1 MDAIYQDNGTGQLTG
16 KQLKDLAALIPD
28 DAKIEALTA
37 TNTQRDGWVW
47 QIRAKA
53 PAVAPTRPHTPLK
66 RGSAAES
73 VGLGRS
79 TGQRADHG

>member
-53 PAVAPTRPHTPLK
+53 PAVVPPRPSKLNHPP
-66 RGSAAES
+66 G
-73 VGLGRS
+73 VRS